1 MKVVDCSWS
10 FERGAKE
17 GEEKEEE
24 GMDEKLRG
32 DGAQIEELLVFTKE
46 RGSKGVW
53 RDDVRWV
60 RISVTFVWDGGEL
73 CNRITQ
79 GSEIYL

>member
-1 MKVVDCSWS
+1 MFVKFDGRS
-10 FERGAKE
+10 FSYAVCGS
-17 GEEKEEE
+17 GY
-24 GMDEKLRG
+24 D
-32 DGAQIEELLVFTKE
+32 DDFVFEELFVFTKE